1 MTRADEGVLPEHL
14 LYRGSYLAL
23 GRSVV
28 AGRSGLK
35 GEHFLKRLDDLVLD
49 IIDYVAADAGGPLGC
64 IHQDVHRA
72 GRMTTRMLT
81 ADAGYDLLW
90 SRELEVK

>member
-28 AGRSGLK
+28 AGWSGLK
-35 GEHFLKRLDDLVLD
+35 GEHFLKRLDSEWAPYRRYGRPLSLLMLD
-49 IIDYVAADAGGPLGC
+49 IDHFKFVNDRFGHDVGDQVLVFVA
-64 IHQDVHRA
+64 RA
-72 GRMTTRMLT
+72 
-81 ADAGYDLLW
+81 
-90 SRELEVK
+90 